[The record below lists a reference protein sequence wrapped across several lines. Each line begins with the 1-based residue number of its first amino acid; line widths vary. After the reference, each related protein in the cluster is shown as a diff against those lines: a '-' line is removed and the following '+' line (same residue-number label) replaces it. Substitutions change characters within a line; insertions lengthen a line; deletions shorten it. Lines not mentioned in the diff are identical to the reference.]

1 MPANKLTVV
10 WLIVRGIVAVV
21 RWIGRCLLLLL
32 SIHNRAKPAR
42 NAITH
47 DSVT

>member
-1 MPANKLTVV
+1 MPAKKLTVV

-21 RWIGRCLLLLL
+21 RRIGAVLLLLL
-32 SIHNRAKPAR
+32 SMHNRAKPAG
-42 NAITH
+42 NVIAH